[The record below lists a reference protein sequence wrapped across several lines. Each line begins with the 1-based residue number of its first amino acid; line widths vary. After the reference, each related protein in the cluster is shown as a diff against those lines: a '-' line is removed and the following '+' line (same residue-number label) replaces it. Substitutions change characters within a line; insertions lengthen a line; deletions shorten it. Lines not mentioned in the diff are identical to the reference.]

1 MLDRLLWSLL
11 ALLHLPPA
19 LALAR
24 PAMLERLYGA
34 ADDPTMLTLLQ
45 HRAALFVAIL
55 AICLW
60 AAADPG
66 VRRLASVVCAIS
78 MLSFLALYALAG
90 SPPALRTIALA
101 DLLFLPVL
109 AFAAWRAFSR

>member
-1 MLDRLLWSLL
+1 MLDRLPWALL

-19 LALAR
+19 LALVW
-24 PAMLERLYGA
+24 PAMLGRIYGA
-34 ADDPTMLTLLQ
+34 AGGSSALPLLQ
-45 HRAALFVAIL
+45 HRAALFAALV

-60 AAADPG
+60 AAADPA

-78 MLSFLALYALAG
+78 MLSFVALYLLAG

-109 AFAAWRAFSR
+109 GFAAWRAFSP

>member
-1 MLDRLLWSLL
+1 MLDRIAWLLL

-19 LALAR
+19 LPLAR

-34 ADDPTMLTLLQ
+34 TGDPLALLLLQ
-45 HRAALFVAIL
+45 HRAALFAAII

-60 AAADPG
+60 AVADPG
-66 VRRLASVVCAIS
+66 VRRLASVACAIS

-101 DLLFLPVL
+101 DLLFLPIL

>member
-1 MLDRLLWSLL
+1 MLDRLAWLLL

-19 LALAR
+19 VALVR
-24 PAMLERLYGA
+24 PGMIETLYGVTRDMA
-34 ADDPTMLTLLQ
+34 AYPLVQ
-45 HRAALFVAIL
+45 HRAALFAAVV

-66 VRRLASVVCAIS
+66 VRRLAGVACAIS
-78 MLSFLALYALAG
+78 MLSFLLLYWLAG
-90 SPPALRTIALA
+90 APPALRVIALA

-109 AFAAWRAFSR
+109 AFASWRAFSA